1 MALEF
6 AQKELA
12 PHMREWDEQVEDQ
25 CSIFSSSSF
34 PPFCRR
40 YFQRR
45 LYGMLPVWGLLV
57 SLAEGQPV
65 TCSLCFF
72 CAGVYVREDVGGSGL
87 SRLDSSVIFE
97 ALSTGCVSTVAYLTI
112 HK

>member
-1 MALEF
+1 MF
-6 AQKELA
+6 T
-12 PHMREWDEQVEDQ
+12 
-25 CSIFSSSSF
+25 
-34 PPFCRR
+34 
-40 YFQRR
+40 
-45 LYGMLPVWGLLV
+45 LL
-57 SLAEGQPV
+57 
-65 TCSLCFF
+65 F